1 MDTRSFLSRVVPA
14 QGNYLTIQWKSS
26 NHGWALR
33 SYKPSQ
39 PDQVDAAVAM
49 LHWAAKRGADCYY
62 AVAAYNVA
70 EVGVSQKGEQLIRA
84 KREQA
89 NVHLIK
95 TLVMDCDVK
104 REGDKK
110 DPANV
115 FPARR
120 SAVKWLLEFC
130 QATGFPRPNL
140 AVNSGYG
147 VHFYWILEDALTLA
161 AWQPLANALKA
172 AMLAHGWVGD
182 TSPTVD
188 GARLLRPPGTVNMK
202 SGQPVPVDV
211 LPGFTL
217 ADYPVQQI
225 TDALTTWI
233 GVQQQSAGTGTH
245 GHPGATVSPI
255 GPRPSHIPPG
265 GPGLN
270 QATRA
275 GLVSHF
281 KFSEIVKKCKQ
292 LELSVANQGNGEP
305 YQIWYLGNITLAVFT
320 EDGKNYVHDF
330 SKGDPRYKPAETDA
344 HVTRAE
350 IERDR
355 KGIGAPTCKH
365 YDDHRPGV
373 CGTCPF
379 HGKIKSPLRLGTETD
394 DLPFKYRKSVRY
406 GQSYVDRRTGEK
418 DEDDEWTPL
427 FVGEVSNPRLD
438 ELPTGGFRLS
448 FTYTHAGRD
457 FPVSAVDADM
467 GHQLAVG
474 YFARQGMAVNRHTAA
489 YVGDFCMAWIDKLRL
504 EQATQVEVV
513 RPFGWNFVKGQR
525 VGLAIAGTLYKADSS
540 EEAVAGGDAKVAA
553 MYRPAGDITHWRKA
567 AALFEGGRADL
578 QALIATSFAAPL
590 IGLCGDVRGMT
601 LNFWSTES
609 GLGKSTAIKVGQSV
623 WGDFKGMQSMR
634 DTPNAVMKS
643 LSEPRILIR
652 YWDELRVRRD
662 YQDEFVEMIF
672 TIPQGKERAR
682 LMSDTTLREVGE
694 WETMLVFTS
703 NRPCQDYLLAK
714 DDGTDSGL
722 ARLLEI
728 EMQKVAVAFDP
739 LAGQHIKLCETN
751 YGHAGRIYAKYLATN
766 LAPVQADLAHI
777 MKGLSD
783 KLAMQRDERFSVT
796 AISCILVGA
805 AVAKKLALFDFDLH
819 GIRDV
824 LLEAFK
830 TQREQRSR
838 RTVVSSSGGFD
849 LEEIVNE
856 FVYSMADY
864 RLRTD
869 NFAINGAGRVATIG
883 PDPRANQIRL
893 QIAERAGVVRISRA
907 AFLEWLRAH
916 NRPASTI
923 IDELRSKMGATE
935 HRKALGGG
943 TGWGGGSVWVIDIP
957 LTGRLAELMGDP
969 DGGKDT
975 ASSPL
980 RKAPAAAVREAS

>member
-14 QGNYLTIQWKSS
+14 QGNYLTIQWKSPG
-26 NHGWALR
+26 HGWALR
-33 SYKPSQ
+33 SYKLSQ
-39 PDQVDAAVAM
+39 PDQIDAAVTM
-49 LHWAAKRGADCYY
+49 SHWAAKKGADTYF

-104 REGDKK
+104 RDGDKK
-110 DPANV
+110 DPATV
-115 FPARR
+115 FPDRR

-130 QATGFPRPNL
+130 QTAGFPRPNL

-147 VHFYWILEDALTLA
+147 VHFYWILEDALTLP

-172 AMLAHGWVGD
+172 AMMANGWVGD

-202 SGQPVPVDV
+202 SGTAVPVDV

-225 TDALTTWI
+225 TDALTRWV
-233 GVQQQSAGTGTH
+233 GVQQQSTGTH
-245 GHPGATVSPI
+245 GHSGATVSPI
-255 GPRPSHIPPG
+255 GPRPSHLPAG
-265 GPGLN
+265 GTGLN

-281 KFSEIVKKCKQ
+281 KFGEIIKKCKQ
-292 LELSVANQGNGEP
+292 LELSAASQGNGEP

-320 EDGKNYVHDF
+320 EDGKSYVHDF
-330 SKGDPRYKPAETDA
+330 SKGDPRYTVAGTDA
-344 HVTRAE
+344 HITRAE

-379 HGKIKSPLRLGTETD
+379 HGKIKSPLRLGVETD
-394 DLPFKYRKSVRY
+394 DLPFKYRKTIRY
-406 GQSYVDRRTGEK
+406 GQAYVERRSGDK
-418 DEDDEWTPL
+418 DDDDEWTYL

-448 FTYTHAGRD
+448 FTYTYAGRD
-457 FPVSAVDADM
+457 FPVFAIDADM

-474 YFARQGMAVNRHTAA
+474 YFSRQGMAVNRHTAA

-504 EQATQVEVV
+504 EQMTQVEVV
-513 RPFGWNFVKGQR
+513 RPFGWNFVAGKR
-525 VGLAIAGTLYKADSS
+525 VGLAVAGTLYRADGA

-553 MYRPAGDITHWRKA
+553 MYRPAGDIIHWRKA
-567 AALFEGGRADL
+567 ASLFEGGRADL

-590 IGLCGDVRGMT
+590 ISLCGDVRGMT

-623 WGDFKGMQSMR
+623 WGDFKAMQSMR

-643 LSEPRILIR
+643 LSEPRVLIR

-728 EMQKVAVAFDP
+728 EMKKVAVAFDP

-751 YGHAGRIYAKYLATN
+751 YGHAGRVYAKYLATN
-766 LAPVQADLAHI
+766 LASVQADLAHI

-805 AVAKKLALFDFDLH
+805 AVAKKLALFDFDLY

-824 LLEAFK
+824 LIQAFE

-838 RTVVSSSGGFD
+838 RTMVSDAGGFD
-849 LEEIVNE
+849 LEELVNE
-856 FVYSMADY
+856 FVYAQADY
-864 RLRTD
+864 RIRTD
-869 NFAINGAGRVATIG
+869 VFAMNGTGKVMVKG
-883 PDPRANQIRL
+883 EPRANTVRL
-893 QIAERAGVVRISRA
+893 QIAEAASTLRVSRSS
-907 AFLEWLRAH
+907 FNEWLRLH

-923 IDELRSKMGATE
+923 LDELKAKMGAKE
-935 HRKALGGG
+935 YRKAIGGG
-943 TGWGGGSVWVIDIP
+943 TSWGGGAVWVLDIP
-957 LTGRLAELMGDP
+957 LTGRLRDLLPPEDTGD
-969 DGGKDT
+969 GNKGARK
-975 ASSPL
+975 SP
-980 RKAPAAAVREAS
+980 ADAVRDAAD